1 MSILTNKLINTER
14 SFCMES
20 RTPFRLTKSE
30 LEIMEV
36 LWQEGRPLSRSFIIS
51 HAPHRSWKD
60 SSIHILLNSM
70 LDKGAI
76 KIVGFEQTGRRIART
91 FLPTLTPDEY
101 YVMQIKSRSIY
112 TRESLPNLVSALI
125 ADDVDDELLDK
136 LIAVIQQRK
145 EQLHSQQQG

>member
-1 MSILTNKLINTER
+1 
-14 SFCMES
+14 MES

>member
-1 MSILTNKLINTER
+1 
-14 SFCMES
+14 MEP

-36 LWQEGRPLSRSFIIS
+36 LWQENRPLSRSFIIS

-76 KIVGFEQTGRRIART
+76 QIVGFEQTGRRIART
-91 FLPTLTPDEY
+91 FSPTLTPDEY
-101 YVMQIKSRSIY
+101 YAMQIKSRSIY
-112 TRESLPNLVSALI
+112 TPESLPSLLSALI
-125 ADDVDDELLDK
+125 ADGVDEQLLDK
-136 LIAVIQQRK
+136 LTAVIQQRR
-145 EQLHSQQQG
+145 EELRRQQNG

>member
-1 MSILTNKLINTER
+1 
-14 SFCMES
+14 MEY

-36 LWQEGRPLSRSFIIS
+36 LWQENRPLSRGFIIS

-76 KIVGFEQTGRRIART
+76 EIVGFEQTGRRIART
-91 FLPTLTPDEY
+91 FLPTISPDEY
-101 YVMQIKSRSIY
+101 YVMQIKCRNIY
-112 TRESLPNLVSALI
+112 TRESLPNLISALI
-125 ADDVDDELLDK
+125 ADDVDDQLLDK
-136 LIAVIQQRK
+136 LIQVIQERK
-145 EQLHSQQQG
+145 EKLHNEQKN

>member
-1 MSILTNKLINTER
+1 
-14 SFCMES
+14 MEP

-36 LWQEGRPLSRSFIIS
+36 LWQENRPLSRSFIIS

>member
-1 MSILTNKLINTER
+1 MGRFDMT
-14 SFCMES
+14 S
-20 RTPFRLTKSE
+20 RYDGTLRLTKSE